1 MSASDKKAPRLGRR
15 LLVGPTLGWKPYAL
29 LTLFCC
35 ILFLPGIASL
45 PPLDRDEA
53 RFAQAT
59 AQMLETQDFV
69 DIRFQ
74 DQPRHKKPA
83 GIHWLQAA
91 SVTLLSD
98 VAARDIWAYRVPSV
112 IGAWA
117 AVLLTFALGALLFD
131 RRAAFTA
138 AAMLA
143 ASTLLILEAHQAK
156 TDAVLLACVLALML
170 PLARHYL
177 AARGTMGAAGIGWS
191 LLFWLALAAGIL
203 IKGPIAP
210 LIAALT
216 LAALAI
222 ADRDGKWIKGLGW
235 LWGLPLMLVLA
246 LPWFLMVGGKGDGG
260 DGFVMTAITTDL
272 IPKLLGGQESHG
284 APPGYYVLTMLLFFW
299 PGVFLAWPAL
309 YRAWRDRTD
318 PALRFCLAWLIPA
331 WILMEIIPTKLPHY
345 VLPLYPAL
353 ALVSARSAIAILDGA
368 APWYDKRVLW
378 LTGGLWALVGLI
390 LGGAA
395 AYLPLHFGAETNWHT
410 WFFALFALYL
420 LATTAAAMKHHVI
433 TEALEN
439 SLISGGILTAMVIW
453 LMVAGFRPMW
463 VADRAAQAVA
473 AEFKAGET
481 PVTAAAGFSEP
492 SLIFLSGTKTI
503 LTSGGGA
510 AQHLLTGPGTAAIVE
525 GRERPAFTKA
535 LGNRAAE
542 VQEAAIVSGINYSKG
557 KPVTLHVF
565 VRKDQAK

>member
-1 MSASDKKAPRLGRR
+1 MSTSAKKAPRLGRR

-177 AARGTMGAAGIGWS
+177 AARGKMGAAGFGWS

-210 LIAALT
+210 LIAVLT
-216 LAALAI
+216 LGALAI
-222 ADRDGKWIKGLGW
+222 ADRDAAWIKGLGW
-235 LWGLPLMLVLA
+235 LWGLPLMLALA
-246 LPWFLMVGGKGDGG
+246 LPWFLMVGGGDDGG

-299 PGVFLAWPAL
+299 PGVFLAWPAV
-309 YRAWRDRTD
+309 YRAWRERTD

-353 ALVSARSAIAILDGA
+353 ALVCARSAIAILDGA
-368 APWYDKRVLW
+368 APWYDKRALW

-395 AYLPLHFGAETNWHT
+395 AYLPLHFGFDSNWHT
-410 WFFALFALYL
+410 WFFILFALYL

-439 SLISGGILTAMVIW
+439 SLISGGILTAMVVW
-453 LMVAGFRPMW
+453 LMVSNFSPMW
-463 VADRAAQAVA
+463 VAERAAQAVA
-473 AEFKAGET
+473 GEFKDGPP
-481 PVTAAAGFSEP
+481 PVTAVAGFSEP
-492 SLIFLSGTKTI
+492 SLVFLSGTGTV

-510 AQHLLTGPGTAAIVE
+510 AQHLLNESHAAAIVE
-525 GRERPAFTKA
+525 GHEMPAFTQA
-535 LGNRAAE
+535 LGGRAAD
-542 VQEAAIVSGINYSKG
+542 VREAAQLSGINYSKG

-565 VRKDQAK
+565 VRKTPAK